1 MDSEPHLAGTR
12 DRLTGVRRRLRRAV
26 LRHRRLLAALLT
38 AVAVAAGL
46 HTVAAPPPS
55 TVTVSVAARDLP
67 AGAVLRA
74 DDLVAADFAP
84 GSVPDDLAGDAVGR
98 TLAAPLRRGEP
109 VTVVRLVGP
118 LLTDGSPGLVAT
130 PVRLPD
136 GGMVALLEVGDRVD
150 LLAADP
156 RAGDAEVVASGL
168 PVLAIPDETEA
179 EGVTASGLPGRLV
192 VVGAAA
198 DEVPRI
204 AAAAVRT
211 FVTFTWS
218 GG

>member
-1 MDSEPHLAGTR
+1 PGSEP
-12 DRLTGVRRRLRRAV
+12 
-26 LRHRRLLAALLT
+26 
-38 AVAVAAGL
+38 
-46 HTVAAPPPS
+46 
-55 TVTVSVAARDLP
+55 
-67 AGAVLRA
+67 
-74 DDLVAADFAP
+74 DDLVA
-84 GSVPDDLAGDAVGR
+84 DAVGR

-109 VTVVRLVGP
+109 VTAVRLVGP

-156 RAGDAEVVASGL
+156 RAGDAQVVAAGV
-168 PVLAIPDETEA
+168 PVLAIPDETGS

-192 VVGAAA
+192 VVGATA
-198 DEVPRI
+198 DDVPRI
-204 AAAAVRT
+204 AAAAVRD

-218 GG
+218 DR

>member
-1 MDSEPHLAGTR
+1 
-12 DRLTGVRRRLRRAV
+12 
-26 LRHRRLLAALLT
+26 
-38 AVAVAAGL
+38 
-46 HTVAAPPPS
+46 
-55 TVTVSVAARDLP
+55 
-67 AGAVLRA
+67 
-74 DDLVAADFAP
+74 
-84 GSVPDDLAGDAVGR
+84 VPDDLAADAVGR

-109 VTVVRLVGP
+109 VTAVRLVGP

-156 RAGDAEVVASGL
+156 RAGDAEVVAAGL
-168 PVLAIPDETEA
+168 PVLAIPDEAES

-192 VVGAAA
+192 VVGAQP

-204 AAAAVRT
+204 ASAAVRA

-218 GG
+218 SD

>member
-1 MDSEPHLAGTR
+1 
-12 DRLTGVRRRLRRAV
+12 VLRR
-26 LRHRRLLAALLT
+26 RRLLAALLT

-46 HTVAAPPPS
+46 HAVAAPPPA
-55 TVTVSVAARDLP
+55 TVRVAVAARDLP
-67 AGAVLRA
+67 AGSVLGA
-74 DDLVAADFAP
+74 DDLVPADFAP
-84 GSVPDDLAGDAVGR
+84 GSVPDDLAADAVGR

-109 VTVVRLVGP
+109 VTAVRLVGP

-156 RAGDAEVVASGL
+156 RAGDAEVVAAGL
-168 PVLAIPDETEA
+168 PVLAIPDEAES

-192 VVGAAA
+192 VVGAQP

-204 AAAAVRT
+204 ASAAVRA

-218 GG
+218 SD